1 MEGRQGHGR
10 LGDTMNIIV
19 SILIFLS
26 GFCFG
31 LGAGWTLRG
40 YMTKDKHKHPWDVWR
55 KLK

>member
-40 YMTKDKHKHPWDVWR
+40 YMTKDKHKHPWDIWR